1 MHKFPLSILFN
12 LLVHFI
18 SAQEKV
24 DSVPQN
30 SLLYS
35 GTEYVKQ
42 FNESTGNPFFPVKN
56 TFGSLSYNGFAYNN
70 MEILYDCEDDIPIIR
85 DIQGLLKLK
94 LIREKLEAFTVD
106 NHKFVK
112 IKLLSSQGEFY
123 EEIYRGKYALLMQWQ
138 KKQELDAQEIP
149 RYVLKKTI
157 FVLKNNDILPLSG
170 KSDLFTLIPGKEKEL
185 KKMYRINKLNFKKN
199 ALTASEKMI
208 REIEKMGW

>member
-1 MHKFPLSILFN
+1 MHKFPLTILFN

-18 SAQEKV
+18 CAQEKV
-24 DSVPQN
+24 DLVPQN

-70 MEILYDCEDDIPIIR
+70 IEILYDCEDDIPIIR

>member
-1 MHKFPLSILFN
+1 MHKYALFILFN
-12 LLVHFI
+12 LSAHFI
-18 SAQEKV
+18 CAQEKV
-24 DSVPQN
+24 DSLPQN

-42 FNESTGNPFFPVKN
+42 FNEARGNPFFPVKN
-56 TFGSLSYNGFAYNN
+56 PFGNLSYNGFTYNN
-70 MEILYDCEDDIPIIR
+70 IEILYDCEDDIPIVR
-85 DIQGLLKLK
+85 DMQGLLKLK

-123 EEIYRGKYALLMQWQ
+123 EELYRGKYALLMQWQ

-149 RYVLKKTI
+149 RYVLKKII
-157 FVLKNNDILPLSG
+157 FMLKDSEILPLSG
-170 KSDLFTLIPGKEKEL
+170 KSDLFTLIPGKEKAL
-185 KKMYRINKLNFKKN
+185 KKIYRINKLNFKKN
-199 ALTASEKMI
+199 ALTVSEKMI

>member
-1 MHKFPLSILFN
+1 MHKFVLVILFN
-12 LLVHFI
+12 LSAYLI
-18 SAQEKV
+18 YAQEKV
-24 DSVPQN
+24 DSLPQN

-42 FNESTGNPFFPVKN
+42 FNEARGNPFFPVKN
-56 TFGSLSYNGFAYNN
+56 PFGNLSYNGFTYNN
-70 MEILYDCEDDIPIIR
+70 IEILYDCEDDIPIIR

-123 EEIYRGKYALLMQWQ
+123 EEIYRGKYSLLMQWQ
-138 KKQELDAQEIP
+138 KKQEMDSQEIP

-157 FVLKNNDILPLSG
+157 FMLKDNDILPLTG

-185 KKMYRINKLNFKKN
+185 KKLYRINKLNFKKN

>member
-18 SAQEKV
+18 FAQEKV

-70 MEILYDCEDDIPIIR
+70 IEILYDCEDDIPIIR